1 MSKPPAPDAAAES
14 AAGTP
19 APTAA
24 GDAPPAAKRP
34 AQKDEK
40 GGPVWPEPTRYG
52 DWERKGRVSDF

>member
-1 MSKPPAPDAAAES
+1 MSKPPATDPAAP
-14 AAGTP
+14 TPP

-24 GDAPPAAKRP
+24 GDAPPTAKRP

>member
-1 MSKPPAPDAAAES
+1 MSKPPAPDS
-14 AAGTP
+14 GTEP
-19 APTAA
+19 AAPT
-24 GDAPPAAKRP
+24 PPAKRP